1 MLLAC
6 HLLLGD
12 RIGGGGEGEG
22 EVVRE
27 RDQIAVVMVIGLFHP
42 FVGGAEKGCLA
53 LSKKLVQRGVTVTVV
68 TQYLEGL
75 PAHEVVEGIP
85 VYRAM
90 RGGHLWELGFMLS
103 AARFLWNHRRAY
115 DIIQCSTLF
124 HYIPV
129 AIFFKYLL
137 GKKVVVRLEGGGWR
151 GDFQRLEQVK
161 GKKVICWAAKRADV
175 LVAISDEI
183 EKEIVERGFPQER
196 VARISNAVDCTLFK
210 PKSSYWHNRE
220 TRIGYVGRLEEG
232 KGVELLIDAV
242 GEIISQLPALQLFI
256 VGNGS
261 LKPRL
266 VEKVNDMG
274 MGERIIFLGDK
285 ESVHDEYTTFD
296 LLVMPSFSEGMSCVV
311 LEAMACGLPVVATS
325 VGGNSELMDPVD
337 RGKTPIE
344 SGSFR
349 IGQNGLLVNPGDTQG
364 LGRAM
369 RYLIEHKSRAE
380 ELGRCARKAV
390 ETHYSL
396 ENISDDYVALYR
408 DLRR

>member
-1 MLLAC
+1 
-6 HLLLGD
+6 
-12 RIGGGGEGEG
+12 
-22 EVVRE
+22 
-27 RDQIAVVMVIGLFHP
+27 
-42 FVGGAEKGCLA
+42 
-53 LSKKLVQRGVTVTVV
+53 
-68 TQYLEGL
+68 
-75 PAHEVVEGIP
+75 
-85 VYRAM
+85 
-90 RGGHLWELGFMLS
+90 
-103 AARFLWNHRRAY
+103 
-115 DIIQCSTLF
+115 
-124 HYIPV
+124 
-129 AIFFKYLL
+129 
-137 GKKVVVRLEGGGWR
+137 
-151 GDFQRLEQVK
+151 
-161 GKKVICWAAKRADV
+161 
-175 LVAISDEI
+175 
-183 EKEIVERGFPQER
+183 
-196 VARISNAVDCTLFK
+196 
-210 PKSSYWHNRE
+210 
-220 TRIGYVGRLEEG
+220 VGRLEEG

-242 GEIISQLPALQLFI
+242 GEIISQLSALQLFI
-256 VGNGS
+256 VCNGS